1 MIDRQFQRDK
11 AIIERYIRLSISS
24 ADSVTEIVAKLIAKY
39 VRCKRNG
46 FEPSPEIKALFR
58 ISELPNGTDRL
69 MQQLLIDKANGEFEG
84 VKLNG

>member
-1 MIDRQFQRDK
+1 MVNQQFLRDK
-11 AIIERYIRLSISS
+11 ETIECYVRRSMKD

-84 VKLNG
+84 VKLNS

>member
-1 MIDRQFQRDK
+1 MIDRQFIQDK
-11 AIIERYIRLSISS
+11 ETIEHYVRRSMKD

-58 ISELPNGTDRL
+58 ISELFNGTDRL

-84 VKLNG
+84 VRE